1 MLAVLLFCLKLLVI
15 LSCFLFFLFFLVK
28 LLSIGAVDITLLS
41 IFRILFFIFILVDLL
56 HFAVFKSFYADVVA
70 GVVLLN
76 PLIFFCLRKL
86 VLLLL
91 CLLLHSILNIS
102 LGVVDCRF
110 GGSYRVGQ

>member
-1 MLAVLLFCLKLLVI
+1 MLAVLLFCLKPLVI
-15 LSCFLFFLFFLVK
+15 LSCFLFFIVK

-56 HFAVFKSFYADVVA
+56 RFAFFKSFYADVVA

-76 PLIFFCLRKL
+76 PLIFFCLGEL
-86 VLLLL
+86 VLVLL
-91 CLLLHSILNIS
+91 CLLLHSILTVS
-102 LGVVDCRF
+102 LGVVDGRF